1 MAASDHTVSAAL
13 ERLAAIVGENVEQ
26 LVDAFYS
33 TFLLHEEASAYLS
46 HSVVNQRLRYSL
58 RQWLLDLVDEDLR
71 SDTSGFE
78 QRQIKIGEVHARLKV
93 PNDIVMEGMT
103 LLKTEIARRVS
114 VLGLDATTTAETII
128 LLDEA
133 IDFAMRFMTEAYVSD
148 TRSRAQTDEA
158 FRLFSLGQDINLER
172 ETQRAALMEWSQSV
186 LFSLLG
192 EKTEEARNMLSAS
205 PFGLWVR
212 HRAAVLFQG
221 STVLGRIE
229 DLIRQIDQRTI
240 PAISGREPAAVSDLQ
255 RQVEELK
262 YLLNE
267 LFQTAANIENGR
279 DPLTRTLNRRF
290 LPSILGREIS
300 LAKSSGSPFT
310 LLMVDVDHFKTVND
324 TYGHSAGDA
333 VLGCVA
339 EYLLGAVRSS
349 DYVFRYGGEE
359 FLIALVETDRTEAQI
374 IAERIRQGI
383 AAQRPRV
390 SETRTVEI
398 TASVGVASFEGHP
411 DYQYM
416 INAAD
421 KALYRAKQEGRN
433 RVCVCG
439 DTRPGSTAARQ
450 EAAPPE
456 PVVNHYKR
464 QQVP

>member
-1 MAASDHTVSAAL
+1 
-13 ERLAAIVGENVEQ
+13 
-26 LVDAFYS
+26 
-33 TFLLHEEASAYLS
+33 
-46 HSVVNQRLRYSL
+46 
-58 RQWLLDLVDEDLR
+58 
-71 SDTSGFE
+71 
-78 QRQIKIGEVHARLKV
+78 
-93 PNDIVMEGMT
+93 MEGMT

-114 VLGLDATTTAETII
+114 ALGLDATTTAETII

-192 EKTEEARNMLSAS
+192 EKPQEARNMLSAS

-221 STVLGRIE
+221 ATVLGRIE

-240 PAISGREPAAVSDLQ
+240 PAISGREPAAISDLQ
-255 RQVEELK
+255 RRVEEIK

-359 FLIALVETDRTEAQI
+359 FLIALVETDRIEAQI

-390 SETRTVEI
+390 AETRTVEI
-398 TASVGVASFEGHP
+398 TASIGVASFEGHP

-433 RVCVCG
+433 RVRLFA
-439 DTRPGSTAARQ
+439 DMSPESTAAQ
-450 EAAPPE
+450 
-456 PVVNHYKR
+456 
-464 QQVP
+464 

>member
-1 MAASDHTVSAAL
+1 MASSDQTISAAL
-13 ERLAAIVGENVEQ
+13 ERLAAIVSENVDQ

-33 TFLLHEEASAYLS
+33 TFLVHEEASAYLS

-58 RQWLLDLVDEDLR
+58 RQWLLDLVGKDMR

-78 QRQIKIGEVHARLKV
+78 QRQIKIGEVHARLRV

-114 VLGLDATTTAETII
+114 ALGLDAATTAETII
-128 LLDEA
+128 LLGES
-133 IDFAMRFMTEAYVSD
+133 IDFAMRYMTEAYVSD

-172 ETQRAALMEWSQSV
+172 ETQRAALMEWGQSV

-192 EKTEEARNMLSAS
+192 EKSEKPGNMLSSS

-221 STVLGRIE
+221 STILGGIE
-229 DLIRQIDQRTI
+229 DLIRQIDQQTI
-240 PAISGREPAAVSDLQ
+240 PAISERGPAAISDLQ
-255 RQVEELK
+255 RRVDEIK
-262 YLLNE
+262 YLLND
-267 LFQTAANIENGR
+267 LFQTAANLENGR

-300 LAKSSGSPFT
+300 LAKSAGSPFA
-310 LLMVDVDHFKTVND
+310 LLMVDVDHFKTIND

-339 EYLLGAVRSS
+339 EHLLGAVGSS

-359 FLIALVETDRTEAQI
+359 FLIALVETDRTEAHI

-383 AAQRPRV
+383 AAQRPVV
-390 SETRTVEI
+390 SETRRVDI
-398 TASVGVASFEGHP
+398 TASIGVASFEGHP

-433 RVCVCG
+433 RVCMAP
-439 DTRPGSTAARQ
+439 DGSSGA
-450 EAAPPE
+450 AAPE
-456 PVVNHYKR
+456 ALVNNYG
-464 QQVP
+464 